1 MATLCKHYK
10 PRSLTAKENCPNCF
24 RWTGI
29 GCENHEALIEG
40 WQTRESD
47 AIDKMIRSNK
57 GVWLG

>member
-1 MATLCKHYK
+1 MKCWHYD
-10 PRSLTAKENCPNCF
+10 PIDRSGKENCGNCF

-29 GCENHEALIEG
+29 ECENHEALIEG

-57 GVWLG
+57 GVWVD